1 MRITRIDHVAVCLKD
16 LDSAIPTWLK
26 LLGLHAGAREFVE
39 AQKTEAAFLLTEEH
53 AGCSVELIMPKGGNA
68 GLEKFLDKNGGKSG
82 LHHIAFAVDDLAG
95 ALKELDAAGVPL
107 IDKVPRP
114 GARGH
119 HQHQHVRRPEL
130 RQRNFLDLH
139 RLDRIAFAL
148 LADQHR
154 LHQLRHFTQRR
165 SGVQIEDTGHQCLPW
180 VSECA

>member
-119 HQHQHVRRPEL
+119 QVGFLHPKAADGILIEL
-130 RQRNFLDLH
+130 VSDHAHSLTQG
-139 RLDRIAFAL
+139 
-148 LADQHR
+148 
-154 LHQLRHFTQRR
+154 RH
-165 SGVQIEDTGHQCLPW
+165 
-180 VSECA
+180 